1 MTVSLPSNILT
12 GRTVLENAS
21 THEPKKTAIDM
32 EMQGMKG
39 VPNRVIGSNEQHG
52 GFVSKIQPPRLG
64 ILSAETHVMKP
75 FQQAAAQQVHSSNQ
89 QVPLSHPV
97 PLNPKVVHQRS
108 SYHSQE
114 NFTNYNGRQLVDEG
128 LLHDSKSPYISTTY
142 NNYQPP
148 SFAPN
153 KHATYTPMD
162 SFQNLSTP
170 HGAPLG
176 GGYQTQMQLQIDE
189 LFKEH
194 QQMLESQQ

>member
-1 MTVSLPSNILT
+1 M
-12 GRTVLENAS
+12 
-21 THEPKKTAIDM
+21 
-32 EMQGMKG
+32 
-39 VPNRVIGSNEQHG
+39 
-52 GFVSKIQPPRLG
+52 
-64 ILSAETHVMKP
+64 
-75 FQQAAAQQVHSSNQ
+75 
-89 QVPLSHPV
+89 
-97 PLNPKVVHQRS
+97 PLNPKVIHQRS

-114 NFTNYNGRQLVDEG
+114 NFTNYSGRQLVDEG

-142 NNYQPP
+142 DNYQPP

-170 HGAPLG
+170 HGALLG
-176 GGYQTQMQLQIDE
+176 GGYQTQMQMQIDE